1 MNCFG
6 AGIDGLFD
14 GLFDGPIDGPLA
26 VIRAI
31 HFAATAMTAGA
42 LMFRAAVAEPA
53 LRATK
58 QPATAIDTPIRR
70 VAWIGLAVTLVS
82 GALWLML
89 QSSSMSGETCREAL
103 TSGAIITVL
112 NETQFGLVSEIRLA
126 LSAVLA
132 ICLARD
138 RPNWSRRLSLGA
150 GLCLV
155 AGLAWSGHAA
165 STTGGL
171 GTLHLTADALHLC
184 AAAAWIGGLVPLALL
199 LASGRSGRGVARA
212 PLERDA
218 VGRFSLLGIASVAT
232 LIVSGAV
239 NAWILVGSFRGLVA
253 TGYGW
258 LLLAKLCVFVIMVGF
273 AAVNR
278 YRLTPQLALAP
289 EGAARCAA
297 HEQLTRNVVVEIVL
311 GVAIYAIV
319 GVLGT
324 QHPAAHLVE

>member
-6 AGIDGLFD
+6 AGIDG
-14 GLFDGPIDGPLA
+14 PIDGPMA

-42 LMFRAAVAEPA
+42 LMFRAWVAAPA

-58 QPATAIDTPIRR
+58 QPATAIDGQIRR

-89 QSSSMSGETCREAL
+89 QSSSMSGESCRQAL

-112 NETQFGLVSEIRLA
+112 DETQFGLVSEIRLA
-126 LSAVLA
+126 FSAVLA
-132 ICLARD
+132 ICLAHD
-138 RPNWSRRLSLGA
+138 RPKWSRWLSLGA
-150 GLCLV
+150 GLCLL

-165 STTGGL
+165 STTGDL
-171 GTLHLTADALHLC
+171 GYLHLAADALHLC
-184 AAAAWIGGLVPLALL
+184 AAAAWVGGLVPLALL
-199 LASGRSGRGVARA
+199 LASGRRDRGAARA

-232 LIVSGAV
+232 LIVSGGV
-239 NAWILVGSFRGLVA
+239 NAWILVGSFRGLVM

-258 LLLAKLCVFVIMVGF
+258 LLLSKLCVFVIMVGF

-278 YRLTPQLALAP
+278 FRLTPRLALATD
-289 EGAARCAA
+289 GAARIAA
-297 HEQLTRNVVVEIVL
+297 REQLTRNVVVEIVL
-311 GVAIYAIV
+311 GVAIYCIV
-319 GVLGT
+319 GVLGM
-324 QHPAAHLVE
+324 QHPAVHLMM

>member
-6 AGIDGLFD
+6 AE
-14 GLFDGPIDGPLA
+14 IDGPMA

-31 HFAATAMTAGA
+31 HFAATAMTAGT
-42 LMFRAAVAEPA
+42 LIFRAAVAEPA

-58 QPATAIDTPIRR
+58 QPATAIDVQIRR

-89 QSSSMSGETCREAL
+89 QSASMSGETCREAL

-126 LSAVLA
+126 FSVLLA

-138 RPNWSRRLSLGA
+138 GATWSRWLSLGA

-165 STTGGL
+165 STTGDPGS
-171 GTLHLTADALHLC
+171 LHLTADALHLC
-184 AAAAWIGGLVPLALL
+184 AAAAWVGGLVPLALL
-199 LASGRSGRGVARA
+199 LASGWSDRGVTRA

-232 LIVSGAV
+232 LIVSGGI
-239 NAWILVGSFRGLVA
+239 NAWILVGSFRALVM

-258 LLLAKLCVFVIMVGF
+258 LLLAKLCVFAIMVGL

-278 YRLTPQLALAP
+278 FHLTPQLALAP
-289 EGAARCAA
+289 EGVALKG
-297 HEQLTRNVVVEIVL
+297 LTRNVVVEIVL
-311 GVAIYAIV
+311 GVAIYGIV
-319 GVLGT
+319 GVLGM
-324 QHPAAHLVE
+324 QHPPVHLME

>member
-6 AGIDGLFD
+6 AE
-14 GLFDGPIDGPLA
+14 IDGPMA

-42 LMFRAAVAEPA
+42 LIFRAAVAEPA
-53 LRATK
+53 LRAAK
-58 QPATAIDTPIRR
+58 QPATAIDVQIRR

-89 QSSSMSGETCREAL
+89 QSASMSGETCREAL

-126 LSAVLA
+126 LSVVLA
-132 ICLARD
+132 ICLAHD
-138 RPNWSRRLSLGA
+138 RAAWSRWLSLGA

-155 AGLAWSGHAA
+155 AGLAWSGHAG
-165 STTGGL
+165 STTGDL

-184 AAAAWIGGLVPLALL
+184 AAAAWVGGLVPLALL
-199 LASGRSGRGVARA
+199 LASGRSDRGAARA
-212 PLERDA
+212 QLEHDA
-218 VGRFSLLGIASVAT
+218 VRRFSLLGIASVAT
-232 LIVSGAV
+232 LIASGGI
-239 NAWILVGSFRGLVA
+239 NAWILVGSFRGLVL

-258 LLLAKLCVFVIMVGF
+258 LLLAKLCVFAIMVGL

-278 YRLTPQLALAP
+278 FHLTPQLALAP
-289 EGAARCAA
+289 QSAARGTSF
-297 HEQLTRNVVVEIVL
+297 EQLKRNTIIEIVL
-311 GVAIYAIV
+311 GVAIYGIV
-319 GVLGT
+319 GVLGM
-324 QHPAAHLVE
+324 QHPPVHLM